1 MVERISRL
9 SGVCCVNAIV
19 FSEVVYIHLREMSSA
34 STEALKRNPML
45 VKSVDLSNVEDVLLS
60 CIVLGEDA
68 GVLRRAALLI
78 REYGLLPNDALILAT
93 AGRYGCQVATLDE
106 YMKKVAS
113 EIGLDVVEEAA

>member
-1 MVERISRL
+1 M
-9 SGVCCVNAIV
+9 
-19 FSEVVYIHLREMSSA
+19 
-34 STEALKRNPML
+34 
-45 VKSVDLSNVEDVLLS
+45 SNVEDMLLS

-68 GVLRRAALLI
+68 GMLRRAALLI

-113 EIGLDVVEEAA
+113 ETGLDVVEEAA